1 MRLFGFRL
9 GQYVRRF
16 GGDHNRPLRRISERI
31 EETQR
36 TVRGRF
42 SSGDLH
48 TIVADYYIRKIILI

>member
-1 MRLFGFRL
+1 MRLSV
-9 GQYVRRF
+9 YRF
-16 GGDHNRPLRRISERI
+16 GQHIRRSGGDYYRSLRRISERI

-48 TIVADYYIRKIILI
+48 TIVADYYLRKITLK